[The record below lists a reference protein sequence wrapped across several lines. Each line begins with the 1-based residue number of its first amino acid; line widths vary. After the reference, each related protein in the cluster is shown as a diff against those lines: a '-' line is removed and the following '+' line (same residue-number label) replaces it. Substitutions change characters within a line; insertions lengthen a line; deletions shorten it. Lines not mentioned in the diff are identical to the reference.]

1 MIFCG
6 AYKKEILDFHPNNN
20 FNDLCSIEIVLD
32 KHNPIIY
39 VYAEDENYSW
49 LWKFWHESNTV
60 YEKIK
65 LAILD
70 VTASVNTLK
79 ETMKALDD
87 IFYEYFAE
95 ILIEEDEEKV
105 LLN

>member
-1 MIFCG
+1 MVFCG
-6 AYKKEILDFHPNNN
+6 VYNREVLDFHPNDN
-20 FNDLCSIEIVLD
+20 FNDLCSIEIIKD
-32 KHNPIIY
+32 KHEPIFY
-39 VYAEDENYSW
+39 VCAEDGNYVW

-70 VTASVNTLK
+70 VATSVNTLT
-79 ETMKALDD
+79 EAMEILDD

-95 ILIEEDEEKV
+95 ILIEEDEEEI